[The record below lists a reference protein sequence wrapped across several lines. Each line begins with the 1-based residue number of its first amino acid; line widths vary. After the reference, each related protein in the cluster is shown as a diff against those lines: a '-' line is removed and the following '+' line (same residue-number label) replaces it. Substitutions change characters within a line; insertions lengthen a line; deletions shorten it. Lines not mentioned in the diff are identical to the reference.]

1 MTSRVHVA
9 RAARVV
15 LAGGVIAYPTEAV
28 FGLGCLPGNRAAVER
43 VLAIKR
49 RSWRK
54 GLLLIGAE
62 LAQLEPFV
70 VLPSEPRLGAI
81 LASWPGPVT
90 WVLQA
95 RPHVP
100 SWISGG
106 RDSVAVR
113 LTDHPL
119 ARELCAAA
127 RSALV
132 STSANVSRRPPLRDL
147 RVLRRELGREVDY
160 VLAGALGGLARP
172 TVIKDGR
179 TGKILRSG

>member
-28 FGLGCLPGNRAAVER
+28 FGLGCRPENRAAVER

-49 RSWRK
+49 RPWRK
-54 GLLLIGAE
+54 GLLLIGSD
-62 LAQLEPFV
+62 LVQLERFV
-70 VLPSEPRLGAI
+70 VLPNEPRRSEVI
-81 LASWPGPVT
+81 ASWPGPVT
-90 WVLQA
+90 WVLPA
-95 RPHVP
+95 TPHAP

-106 RDSVAVR
+106 RHSVAVR

-119 ARELCAAA
+119 ARELCAAVGH
-127 RSALV
+127 ALV

-147 RVLRRELGREVDY
+147 RVLRRELGNEVDY
-160 VLAGALGGLARP
+160 VLSGALGGLARP

-179 TGKILRSG
+179 TGKVLRPA